1 MARRLMPKDTG
12 ELIKW
17 YERYISPIALI
28 AGFLADNYILLR
40 RVDLWTSNLL
50 LFFYLAVAASCV
62 VLTNLIATGRLQKPS
77 LLKAAPFLPVVA
89 QFAFGGLFS
98 GYVSLYSRS
107 AAYSASW
114 IFVVLLAVLLLGNE
128 RFTRFYSRLA
138 FQVGILFTVLFSF
151 LIFYL
156 PVVFKSIGQ
165 GMFIASGVLSLA
177 LTALFMRFLAH
188 LMPEHVREH
197 RTKIAQSIA
206 VIFIT
211 FNVLY
216 FSHAI
221 PPLPLALKS
230 AGVYHNVLK
239 EGDNYILSAEPV
251 PWYESYLRYNTLF
264 HKTAGETVFIYSA
277 VFAPSEFSATI
288 LHEWEYY
295 DASDNAWVKTATF
308 GFPMTGGRDGGYRGF
323 SLRENIDAGK
333 WRVNVK
339 TGNGLIIGRIAF
351 KVVDAP
357 APAETIEVRN

>member
-1 MARRLMPKDTG
+1 MRRYLPKNTQ
-12 ELIKW
+12 ELIRW
-17 YERYISPIALI
+17 YERYVSPIALV

-50 LFFYLAVAASCV
+50 LFFYLAVAALCV
-62 VLTNLIATGRLQKPS
+62 ALSNLIATGRLQKPF
-77 LLKAAPFLPVVA
+77 LVKAAPFIPVVA

-114 IFVVLLAVLLLGNE
+114 IFVVLLAALLLGNE
-128 RFTRFYSRLA
+128 RFTRFYARFT
-138 FQVGILFTVLFSF
+138 FQTGILFTVLFSF

-156 PVVFKSIGQ
+156 PVVLGSIGPSI
-165 GMFIASGVLSLA
+165 FIASGILSLGIM
-177 LTALFMRFLAH
+177 TLFMRLLAH
-188 LMPEHVREH
+188 FMPEHVRAH
-197 RTKIAQSIA
+197 RTKIARSIA

-230 AGVYHNVLK
+230 AGVYHDIKK
-239 EGDNYILSAEPV
+239 EGDAYILRAEPV
-251 PWYESYLRYNTLF
+251 PWYESYLRYNTIY
-264 HKTAGETVFIYSA
+264 HKTADETVFVYSA
-277 VFAPSEFSATI
+277 VFAPSKFSTTI

-295 DASDNAWVKTATF
+295 DENSKSWIKTSTF
-308 GFPMTGGRDGGYRGF
+308 GFPITGGRDGGYRGF
-323 SLRENIDAGK
+323 SLRESINEGK

-351 KVVDAP
+351 
-357 APAETIEVRN
+357 TIEDVDVPVKTVEIRN